1 MLHLQPRREQ
11 HLTTTVG
18 LCTSAV
24 RLGLDCASFAFVRQ
38 HANRSASTV
47 HFCTLAAFKKTVA
60 TCNASPQGRPC
71 LGHVS
76 AYGLVVAS
84 TALTSSSLKTRG
96 INTCMATR
104 PDLRSLR
111 EDLTASP
118 QTMDLGPLLPRV
130 QQHPAAGRVKP
141 LHSTQGDH
149 RASSRENSELAQPQ
163 VEPTLLST
171 STAPHRWEDCKR
183 ILAGQPVGL
192 WRRSSRCGG
201 YAGYRAD
208 IG

>member
-1 MLHLQPRREQ
+1 MLHLQPRRGQ

-24 RLGLDCASFAFVRQ
+24 RLGLDCASFTFVRQ
-38 HANRSASTV
+38 HANRSACTV

-130 QQHPAAGRVKP
+130 QQHPAAGRVRP
-141 LHSTQGDH
+141 LHSTHGDH
-149 RASSRENSELAQPQ
+149 RASSRKNSELAQSQ
-163 VEPTLLST
+163 VEPALLPT
-171 STAPHRWEDCKR
+171 SPAPHRWEDCKR